1 MGERELCK
9 LQVVGSI
16 PIASTS
22 LGDGQS
28 WRKAGL
34 GGRRGELGLVNLVWA
49 PVGADKCGIF
59 DIVDRFCR

>member
-22 LGDGQS
+22 LG
-28 WRKAGL
+28 
-34 GGRRGELGLVNLVWA
+34 GRQEELGLVNLVWV